1 VAARARTMNLVCI
14 LKCGGTLKDGRW
26 GIRPVVCVANGYDL
40 VMIRSDRLRNMND
53 R

>member
-1 VAARARTMNLVCI
+1 MNLVCI

-26 GIRPVVCVANGYDL
+26 GIRPVMCVANGYDL